1 MIHWKTRCKSR
12 ISVRRNAALYQ
23 DPSAGMRKKG
33 SNNANLTK
41 CRISDTNLMHSLHS
55 LIRIWKNPDDF
66 FSPKLRNNL
75 ASLCPSKSSLHG
87 ENRCFPV
94 TRSTVSS
101 HQQQSASKQ
110 AQTRPGSDQH
120 AEQQGENYIFFFT
133 PQVQLWSQ
141 GGARWPVPLYPP
153 ASPLYLGGQRSRS
166 RGEEQFIVLLRIA
179 ELQSVLNELR
189 FARRLLHFL
198 NKSRI
203 CHGDGGGEQHV

>member
-1 MIHWKTRCKSR
+1 MTRCKSR
-12 ISVRRNAALYQ
+12 IRVKRNAALYQ

-33 SNNANLTK
+33 SHNANLTK
-41 CRISDTNLMHSLHS
+41 CRISDTNLMNSFHS
-55 LIRIWKNPDDF
+55 LIRIWKNPDNF

-110 AQTRPGSDQH
+110 AQIRPGSDQH
-120 AEQQGENYIFFFT
+120 AEQQGENYIFFFFAPPLKCSYGHKVVLDDLSPYT
-133 PQVQLWSQ
+133 PQ
-141 GGARWPVPLYPP
+141 P
-153 ASPLYLGGQRSRS
+153 SPLYLGGQRSRS

-189 FARRLLHFL
+189 LARRLLHFL

-203 CHGDGGGEQHV
+203 CHADGGGEQHV

>member
-1 MIHWKTRCKSR
+1 MIHWKTCCKSR
-12 ISVRRNAALYQ
+12 IRVRRNAALYP

-33 SNNANLTK
+33 SHNANLTK
-41 CRISDTNLMHSLHS
+41 CRMSDTNLMHSFHS
-55 LIRIWKNPDDF
+55 LICIWKNPDDF

-110 AQTRPGSDQH
+110 AQIRPGSDQH
-120 AEQQGENYIFFFT
+120 AEQQGENYIFFFAPP

-153 ASPLYLGGQRSRS
+153 ALTP
-166 RGEEQFIVLLRIA
+166 LLRRSKVKEQRWGAIYCSA
-179 ELQSVLNELR
+179 SNRRVAKR
-189 FARRLLHFL
+189 FKWA
-198 NKSRI
+198 
-203 CHGDGGGEQHV
+203 